1 MILWIFVSIRQPVPY
16 CIDRKLPQQ
25 ISSTVQFGYPVV
37 AFSSEDF
44 IGIPVKTPPAVGLL
58 SSS

>member
-1 MILWIFVSIRQPVPY
+1 M
-16 CIDRKLPQQ
+16 
-25 ISSTVQFGYPVV
+25 SSTGQFGYPVV

-58 SSS
+58 SSSQIHNLGPFFLIELPGFKEEMHSRL